1 MYSCTLLKKTFTC
14 LTKFSRGNFH
24 PIIESKADKI
34 NKYLKLCQS
43 LSILSLTRHE
53 QEFPFPTYSRY
64 CLVNS
69 SKLGLGK
76 VFFISIPNLH
86 PFLDTFGQIYH
97 EIDVIFQAQCQTLIS
112 AARQAQHSDKHGRGI
127 SELSVA
133 FPTFWEMRC
142 LFPFPNVGNQV
153 CISIPN
159 PESW

>member
-1 MYSCTLLKKTFTC
+1 MHTIRIDFNVKFKYMYSCTLLKKTFTC

-69 SKLGLGK
+69 SKLGLEK
-76 VFFISIPNLH
+76 VFFISIPNPIILKNC
-86 PFLDTFGQIYH
+86 FFI
-97 EIDVIFQAQCQTLIS
+97 
-112 AARQAQHSDKHGRGI
+112 R
-127 SELSVA
+127 
-133 FPTFWEMRC
+133 
-142 LFPFPNVGNQV
+142 
-153 CISIPN
+153 IPN
-159 PESW
+159 QKIRDHCLLFAFRIPTKKRIYIRNFKPFFRYFGSNLPWNRRNFFKFNAKH